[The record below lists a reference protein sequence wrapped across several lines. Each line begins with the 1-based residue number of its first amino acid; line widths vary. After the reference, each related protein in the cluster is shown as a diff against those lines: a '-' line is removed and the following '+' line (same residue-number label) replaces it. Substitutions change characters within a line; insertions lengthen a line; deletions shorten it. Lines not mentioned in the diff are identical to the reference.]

1 MILANS
7 IMIVVNLQFTLY
19 VVFVIKIFN
28 ILITDVIIIKS
39 SKTETQASTQQPVD
53 FFLETLNFFEETF
66 ELAQLVFRIF

>member
-1 MILANS
+1 MIV
-7 IMIVVNLQFTLY
+7 VVNLQFTLY

-28 ILITDVIIIKS
+28 ILITDVIMIKS